1 MINTDLIYRAR
12 WDQLYS
18 LLADGYPPL
27 ILKLLAINT
36 IFLIYFIF
44 KRATAKHKTRNNSAY
59 VVQALLIGSNA
70 VVMFT
75 NDMMGIASHARSLVN
90 F

>member
-1 MINTDLIYRAR
+1 MLNTDLIYRAR

-36 IFLIYFIF
+36 IFMIYFIF
-44 KRATAKHKTRNNSAY
+44 KRATAKNKMRSNSAY
-59 VVQALLIGSNA
+59 IVQGLLIGSNA

-75 NDMMGIASHARSLVN
+75 NDMLGFASHARAIVH